1 MDHDFLRV
9 SIIVGI
15 NFKWRYFQEQSKND
29 LGMVRQS
36 KYWAWLSLFTWN
48 VFTDIDFKIDDN
60 LATKEW

>member
-29 LGMVRQS
+29 LGMVQQS
-36 KYWAWLSLFTWN
+36 KYWARLSLFTWN